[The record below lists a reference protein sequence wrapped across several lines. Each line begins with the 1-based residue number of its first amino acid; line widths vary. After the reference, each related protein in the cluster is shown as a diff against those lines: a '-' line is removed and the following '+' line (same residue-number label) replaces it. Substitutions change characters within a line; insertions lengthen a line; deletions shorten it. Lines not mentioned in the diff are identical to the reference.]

1 MPEFGYRW
9 LVAGLAAV
17 SLSTL
22 ADDSRGPELLLPFKQ
37 QLMHALQKGLRD
49 GPTEAIE
56 ACKIRGPELASELSR
71 AGVVMGRSSHRLR
84 NPANAPPAWVRP
96 VLQSYL
102 DKDTPPQPIEIP
114 LDGGRHGYI
123 EPILMQAPC
132 LMCHGSALAPEIAE
146 RIADLYP
153 GDRAAGFDLGDL
165 RGVFW
170 VSYGPR

>member
-1 MPEFGYRW
+1 M
-9 LVAGLAAV
+9 
-17 SLSTL
+17 
-22 ADDSRGPELLLPFKQ
+22 D
-37 QLMHALQKGLRD
+37 ALQNGLRD

-56 ACKIRGPELASELSR
+56 VCKIRAPGLASELSR
-71 AGVVMGRSSHRLR
+71 AGLVMGRSSHRLR

-102 DKDTPPQPIEIP
+102 DGNTPPRPIEIP
-114 LDGGRHGYI
+114 LDDQRQGYI
-123 EPILMQAPC
+123 EPIFMQAPC
-132 LMCHGSALAPEIAE
+132 LMCHGSTLAPEIAE

-153 GDRAAGFDLGDL
+153 EDKAIGFELGDL